1 MCKKYLLL
9 AGSIAVLERL
19 ARGEWRGIMPPL
31 LIMKRTHILLITL
44 LTLAGCASPRPPD
57 QGQAFFSV
65 AFSPDQSLFAFA
77 DGVEISV
84 IDAETRIPINTL
96 RDQPQD
102 TDGGRVMSYRRG
114 VGDTMVFLDNKR
126 IATTGMGG
134 LVSIW
139 DVHSGRRLSVI
150 DASSA
155 SVFASTID
163 FSPSAN
169 RLVIGTGTGELLLT
183 SLDGEVA
190 DPLISVATLEGSI
203 LDLQFGQDGRY
214 FASASLQKAAA
225 QADIWSDYE
234 DEISR
239 DFDSWNVIIWD
250 AQLLEK
256 VGDLQ
261 GAREVLEMALVPGE
275 RALLTAGDELLIWK
289 FLTSEQVGEVTGP
302 SMALQNI
309 GAGSIV
315 AVSMVGMAAAAAVG
329 SPWLGAELMASMPV
343 LSTPRPEAC
352 VRSVAISPD
361 GQTIVSITKGPF
373 RNVMA
378 VIDRASDK
386 VVDKW
391 TTDAGVCDM
400 EFSPD
405 GKTLLAA
412 TSTGIDIYD
421 TADWKKTR
429 LLF

>member
-1 MCKKYLLL
+1 
-9 AGSIAVLERL
+9 
-19 ARGEWRGIMPPL
+19 
-31 LIMKRTHILLITL
+31 MKPIHILLITL
-44 LTLAGCASPRPPD
+44 LSLAGCASTSKPD
-57 QGQAFFSV
+57 QEKAFFSV
-65 AFSPDQSLFAFA
+65 AFSPDQSLLAFA
-77 DGVEISV
+77 DGVEIRV
-84 IDAETRIPINTL
+84 IDAETRRRINTL
-96 RDQPQD
+96 RELPKG
-102 TDGGRVMSYRRG
+102 TDGGGKMSYRRG

-139 DVHSGRRLSVI
+139 DVRSGRRLSAI
-150 DASSA
+150 EPPSDG
-155 SVFASTID
+155 VFAATID

-169 RLVIGTGTGELLLT
+169 RLIIGTGGGELLLT
-183 SLDGEVA
+183 SLDGDVA
-190 DPLISVATLEGSI
+190 GSLISVATLEGSI

-214 FASASLQKAAA
+214 FASASLKKSAA

-234 DEISR
+234 DEIRR
-239 DFDSWNVIIWD
+239 DFDSSNVIIWD

-256 VGDLQ
+256 VGDLH
-261 GAREVLEMALVPGE
+261 GAREVLKMALVPGE
-275 RALLTAGDELLIWK
+275 RALLTAGDKLRIWK
-289 FLTSEQVGEVTGP
+289 FLTSEQVGKVTGP

-315 AVSMVGMAAAAAVG
+315 AVSMVGMAAAAALG
-329 SPWLGAELMASMPV
+329 SPLLAAEVMASMPAP
-343 LSTPRPEAC
+343 STPRTEAC

-391 TTDAGVCDM
+391 TADDGVCDM

-405 GKTLLAA
+405 GKTLLVA
-412 TSTGIDIYD
+412 TITGIDIYD
-421 TADWKKTR
+421 TVDWTKTR
-429 LLF
+429 LLY